1 MTWMTLRDKVLQHQF
16 HFMSEPLYGYYSLRD
31 PWLLT
36 RHVELLTL
44 AGIDYIL
51 FDYTNSVTYNDVVSI
66 VLQTLDK
73 FYQQGWDVPK
83 IGFYT
88 NTQSAA
94 TVRAVY
100 NSFYMSSEY
109 EHLWFRFDGDDRPV
123 IVGVSTANGGA
134 SDQTSGELPTS
145 DPLYQFF
152 NFYEAQWPS
161 SGVVN
166 DDKGFPWLQW
176 GTPVPNL
183 NGNISVSVAQH
194 SSESPYF
201 SEQRPASSRGYDG
214 SSVR

>member
-1 MTWMTLRDKVLQHQF
+1 MVI
-16 HFMSEPLYGYYSLRD
+16 
-31 PWLLT
+31 T

-201 SEQRPASSRGYDG
+201 SEPKARLFARDMTVRPFEKIGNWVKIFNG
-214 SSVR
+214 SGTTLLPMRKQTWFRISL